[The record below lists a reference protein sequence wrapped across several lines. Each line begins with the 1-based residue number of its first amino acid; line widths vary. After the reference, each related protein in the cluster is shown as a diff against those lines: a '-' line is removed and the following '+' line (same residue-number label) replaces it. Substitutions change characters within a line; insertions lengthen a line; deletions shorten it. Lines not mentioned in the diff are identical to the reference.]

1 MKLSNS
7 FRRSELKDK
16 TEHNA
21 DHLDSAK
28 YFEQLKSED
37 HSASF
42 PEVEN
47 WLYKAGIKLENKTSE
62 RKNFSMR
69 NFFLAN
75 KLRLV
80 YTVIFLALLAAA
92 CNMPVTQ
99 TESAG
104 QMITLVTPK
113 ENADFQKKL
122 YELPWMQ
129 NAQVTSNENVNN
141 GEAQVLYR
149 IVLPDATKEQVKDYA
164 REIESLGNITLIRIT
179 PIDYDVKRPLYSAAL
194 HDFFKV
200 DIDATG
206 MSDEELQAE
215 VERKMKEQG
224 VDMRIQF
231 KTGPEGRRVVT
242 IENIG
247 NELQKEPKS
256 YELNIED
263 KNGQENIK
271 LMEKKADP
279 EKFKGKTDEEIRKM
293 VKEENPGITDGQIQI
308 TRSGDKVQVKV
319 MVEKNEK
326 R

>member
-1 MKLSNS
+1 
-7 FRRSELKDK
+7 LKDK
-16 TEHNA
+16 TKHNA
-21 DHLDSAK
+21 DHLNTGH
-28 YFEQLKSED
+28 YFEQLRSED

-42 PEVEN
+42 PEVAN
-47 WLYKAGIKLENKTSE
+47 WLYKANIKLENKSSE

-80 YTVIFLALLAAA
+80 YSVIILALLVAA

-104 QMITLVTPK
+104 QVITMVVPK
-113 ENADFQKKL
+113 DNGDFRSKMN
-122 YELPWMQ
+122 ELPWMK
-129 NAQVTSNENVNN
+129 NAQVTVNDNINN
-141 GEAQVLYR
+141 GEEQTLYR
-149 IVLPDATKEQVKDYA
+149 IVLPNTTKEQVKEYA
-164 REIESLGNITLIRIT
+164 RELESLGNISTIRIT
-179 PIDYDVKRPLYSAAL
+179 SMDYDVKRPLYSAAL

-206 MSDEELQAE
+206 MSDEELNAE
-215 VERKMKEQG
+215 VERKMREQG

-231 KTGPEGRRVVT
+231 QTGPEGRRVVT
-242 IENIG
+242 VENNG
-247 NELQKEPKS
+247 NDLQKEPKS
-256 YELNIED
+256 FELNIED

-271 LMEKKADP
+271 LMEKRADP
-279 EKFKGKTDEEIRKM
+279 EKFKGKTDKEIREM
-293 VKEENPGITDGQIQI
+293 VRKEAGNQDLTDDQIQI
-308 TRSGDKVQVKV
+308 IRNGDKVQVKV